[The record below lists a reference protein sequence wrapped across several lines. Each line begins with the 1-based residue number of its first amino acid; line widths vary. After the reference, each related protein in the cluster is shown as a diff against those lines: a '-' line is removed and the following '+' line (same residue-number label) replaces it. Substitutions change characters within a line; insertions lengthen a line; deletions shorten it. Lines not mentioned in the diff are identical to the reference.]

1 MTPYTLILVVTLIIS
16 PFAIILAQKQDKRTK
31 SRLRSTLLLLLIGQT
46 LLGLLNW
53 KTLLLFLAI
62 SLLQI
67 FLLTKKTRAETPTV
81 FLNFINTFVFWAI
94 MIRLDQKPISDP
106 ANLAG
111 IAIAFIVLIGNLVGL
126 LLINKDK
133 WLRLKPLSHRGR
145 FIFSLVLGL
154 SVAVI
159 FGFSYRNKSARNAAI
174 AKVSALPEVIEY
186 LREVPTG
193 LVTLDHEDRETNSY
207 LIHVYET
214 KDGHTA
220 TFNWYTV
227 DKTTGA
233 ITKDF

>member
-1 MTPYTLILVVTLIIS
+1 MTPYTLILIATIIVS
-16 PFAIILAQKQDKRTK
+16 PFAIILAQKQDKKTK
-31 SRLRSTLLLLLIGQT
+31 SRLKNIFFFVLVAQIILGLFNWKALSLFLFISLIQILLLVCKTQT
-46 LLGLLNW
+46 
-53 KTLLLFLAI
+53 
-62 SLLQI
+62 
-67 FLLTKKTRAETPTV
+67 PVV

-126 LLINKDK
+126 LLINKEK
-133 WLRLKPLSHRGR
+133 FLKLKPLARRGR
-145 FIFSLVLGL
+145 LIFFLVLSL

-159 FGFSYRNKSARNAAI
+159 FGFSYWNKSAGDTAI

-227 DKTTGA
+227 DKTTGE